1 MPRDV
6 SSAILPEALA
16 EEAGRDRS
24 HWLDDIRSHVRR
36 RKHSTNGTDTKP
48 TRNFGQEHLSR
59 ASRSRRTHRF
69 RPTPTINLNLDTV
82 AEASTNSPPG
92 IPACAKYIVVK
103 FVDSP
108 EPYMRE
114 RLRDPSII
122 SYLTA
127 MNMGQTESV
136 LSCMQAYG
144 LWVGSRP
151 SFQQD
156 GVKAGDYMYGFTTW
170 EPIQSSPTST
180 RVPDLDGT
188 FPWTKYVG
196 CLGTPGL
203 TAFIGL
209 ECVAESKPG
218 QTTYVSSGVS
228 GVGRLTVIAS
238 AGTDAKANYLFSLD
252 ADVAF
257 NYKTI
262 PVAAA
267 LQEHRPIDLFWDNVR
282 GAQLEAA
289 LGNMNMKGRVICCG
303 AIAEYNIPAD
313 ERYGVK
319 NMSTVFHRRIRLEG
333 FVVAD
338 T

>member
-1 MPRDV
+1 
-6 SSAILPEALA
+6 
-16 EEAGRDRS
+16 
-24 HWLDDIRSHVRR
+24 
-36 RKHSTNGTDTKP
+36 
-48 TRNFGQEHLSR
+48 
-59 ASRSRRTHRF
+59 
-69 RPTPTINLNLDTV
+69 
-82 AEASTNSPPG
+82 

-103 FVDSP
+103 FVGSP

-122 SYLTA
+122 GYSTA
-127 MNMGQTESV
+127 MKVGQA
-136 LSCMQAYG
+136 CMQAYG

-170 EPIQSSPTST
+170 EAYTVQPY
-180 RVPDLDGT
+180 RVPDPEGA
-188 FPWTKYVG
+188 FPWAKYVG

-209 ECVAESKPG
+209 ERVAGTKPG
-218 QTTYVSSGVS
+218 QTIYVSSGAS
-228 GVGRLTVIAS
+228 GMGSMVIQLCENKGLTVIAS
-238 AGTDAKANYLFSLD
+238 AGTDAKANYLLSLD

-257 NYKTI
+257 NYKTA
-262 PVAAA
+262 PVAAV
-267 LQEHRPIDLFWDNVR
+267 LQEHRPIVLFWENVG

-289 LGNMNMKGRVICCG
+289 LDSPLCCG

-313 ERYGVK
+313 ERYRVK
-319 NMSTVFHRRIRLEG
+319 NTSTVFHRRIRLEG

-338 T
+338 TPEYNARFFSEIPPLIAGGKIKAQEQL